1 MSGHQRALGTMTHG
15 VYVITCKAGGRAN
28 GITVGCGIQ
37 ASIHPPMVAIAINK
51 IRHSHELLSEAGHF
65 VFHVLADD
73 QGDLSTHFGSFSG
86 RDSDKFEGV
95 QWEEGY
101 KGIPTLPKCR
111 AVMGCAKVKEVDAGD
126 HTLFIG
132 VVETSRV
139 DDSKRGLIFIRPLA

>member
-1 MSGHQRALGTMTHG
+1 MTGHQRALGTITHG
-15 VYVITCKAGGRAN
+15 VYVVTCKAGERAN

-37 ASIHPPMVAIAINK
+37 ASIRPPMVAIAINK
-51 IRHSHELLSEAGHF
+51 VRHSHGLLSGADHF

-86 RDSDKFEGV
+86 RDRDKFEDV
-95 QWEEGY
+95 EWEEGY
-101 KGIPTLPKCR
+101 RGIPTLPGCR

-132 VVETSRV
+132 EVETSHV
-139 DDSKRGLIFIRPLA
+139 DDSKRGLIFTRPLA